1 MTQYPSLVIY
11 VLSAR
16 HGRKASTMKMRNYT
30 FRQMVKIIEANGFE
44 YVRCTGDH
52 FIYKKEGERNT
63 ITLAKNK
70 HVNPCIA
77 RRLIKE
83 CNLKV
88 D

>member
-1 MTQYPSLVIY
+1 
-11 VLSAR
+11 
-16 HGRKASTMKMRNYT
+16 MKMRNYT

-52 FIYKKEGERNT
+52 FIYKKKGERNT

-88 D
+88 DLGKRRESKGSLPFAPLFML

>member
-1 MTQYPSLVIY
+1 
-11 VLSAR
+11 
-16 HGRKASTMKMRNYT
+16 MKMRNYT
-30 FRQMVKIIEANGFE
+30 FRQMVKIVEANGFK

-52 FIYKKEGERNT
+52 FIYKKEGEKNT

-88 D
+88 K